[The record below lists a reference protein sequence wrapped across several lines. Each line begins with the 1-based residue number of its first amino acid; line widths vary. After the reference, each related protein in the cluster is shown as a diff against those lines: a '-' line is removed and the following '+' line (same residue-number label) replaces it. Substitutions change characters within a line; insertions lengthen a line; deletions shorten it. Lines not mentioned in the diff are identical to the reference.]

1 MGYTPYYHRK
11 YTDSMTLK
19 KIVRSIC
26 YFSDD
31 ADSGWYE
38 KLNNLASQL
47 EQANYEIQTKRICF
61 EGLSIQEADNV
72 VDDDA
77 LFISVGALKRDTAQA
92 QLDDFLLA
100 GNISFNLDIT
110 EALSIEDV
118 RVLFD
123 IIAGNAAKTFNFT
136 YSVNVPTSS
145 PYFPSANFEKNGF
158 AIGLQ
163 STNLSVNCDTIG
175 AWLDNMRIV
184 WQELRA
190 LFADNS
196 DFIGIDSSIAPLFAG
211 ESSFIE
217 FIKRVH
223 KPFSE
228 AVTSDIFT
236 QISSLIKTQNPQPVG
251 LCGLMFP
258 CLEDAALAREYE
270 QGNFSIERN
279 LFLSLHSGLGID
291 TYPIATDES
300 PERVLEILQLL
311 RALSN
316 RYQKPLSARFVS
328 DGKAKIGQQ
337 SDFQNQYLQDVI
349 MRKL

>member
-1 MGYTPYYHRK
+1 MILLIR
-11 YTDSMTLK
+11 
-19 KIVRSIC
+19 
-26 YFSDD
+26 
-31 ADSGWYE
+31 
-38 KLNNLASQL
+38 
-47 EQANYEIQTKRICF
+47 
-61 EGLSIQEADNV
+61 EADTA
-72 VDDDA
+72 VDDDS
-77 LFISVGALKRDTAQA
+77 LFIAVGALKREAAQA
-92 QLDDFLLA
+92 QLDDFLSA

-110 EALSIEDV
+110 EALNIEDV

-136 YSVNVPTSS
+136 YSVNVPVSS
-145 PYFPSANFEKNGF
+145 PYLPSAKFEKNGF

-163 STNLSVNCDTIG
+163 STNLSADCDAVG
-175 AWLDNMRIV
+175 AWFDNMRIV
-184 WQELRA
+184 WQDLIN
-190 LFADNS
+190 LFSAKP
-196 DFIGIDSSIAPLFAG
+196 DFIGIDSSVAPMFDG
-211 ESSFIE
+211 DGSFIE

-228 AVTSDIFT
+228 AATSDVFT
-236 QISSLIKTQNPQPVG
+236 QISSFIKTQNPYPIG

-258 CLEDAALAREYE
+258 CLEDAALAQEY
-270 QGNFSIERN
+270 QRGNFPIERN

-291 TYPIATDES
+291 TYPIGVDES

-328 DGKAKIGQQ
+328 DGKATIGQQ
-337 SDFQNQYLQDVI
+337 TDFQNQYLQDVI